1 MRRQWMGKELVGRV
15 SELSVMNRKD
25 REGHAK
31 TNKPV
36 LEVPAPA
43 LSHGFGGDTDDIIP
57 SVCL

>member
-1 MRRQWMGKELVGRV
+1 MGKELVGRI